1 MGNFKAELLN
11 KKASSPKSKPGKV
24 LTAIAIKKGQKI
36 ADIGTGGGYFSLRFA
51 EIVGEKGRVYAVD
64 TNEDFLEF
72 VESQAKEKA
81 LNNVITVQ
89 AKNIKSVLPKK
100 GLDLVF
106 LRNVSHHLENR
117 ADYFKSLKP
126 FLKDSGQI
134 TVIEYKKG
142 KPWTF
147 RGIFGH
153 HAPKETIM
161 REMNE
166 AGYALEKEFD
176 FLPEQHFTIYSKKQ
190 QGQKT

>member
-1 MGNFKAELLN
+1 MGNFKAEMFN
-11 KKASSPKSKPGKV
+11 KKAAGPKSKPGKV

-64 TNEDFLEF
+64 TNKDFLEF

-89 AKNIKSVLPKK
+89 AQNLKSSLPEK
-100 GLDLVF
+100 GLDLIF

-117 ADYFKSLKP
+117 TDYFKSLKP

-147 RGIFGH
+147 RGICGH
-153 HAPKETIM
+153 HVPKETIM

-190 QGQKT
+190 KGQKT